1 MHSVRLEVQSAE
13 RRLQIADW
21 QSAECRVQIAGIGE
35 RVGDRGNGR
44 ERETDGDR
52 AAGILAGWE
61 AGVPGTGT
69 QSEI

>member
-1 MHSVRLEVQSAE
+1 MHSVRLKVQSAE
-13 RRLQIADW
+13 W

-44 ERETDGDR
+44 ERVTDGDR
-52 AAGILAGWE
+52 AAGIPAQWE

-69 QSEI
+69 QSET